1 MLLLYLV
8 ELVWRN
14 SLKIVCFFFSIKDI
28 PFVFVV
34 GEGLLFPKL
43 KTRFFFCFRQ
53 SESILF
59 FVTIKRLF
67 TIAFRPHTNV

>member
-1 MLLLYLV
+1 M
-8 ELVWRN
+8 EEF
-14 SLKIVCFFFSIKDI
+14 SQDCMFFFSIKDI

-34 GEGLLFPKL
+34 GEGHLFPKL
-43 KTRFFFCFRQ
+43 KTRFFCFRQ
-53 SESILF
+53 SESIF